1 MPMTRPEPK
10 GVRGFFEMTVEQ
22 VDRNQE
28 FYSVQNE
35 NKWGCTERFDPGQ
48 EMVLKVTIRPSSEH
62 PLESSYQEILED
74 LRKLGF
80 SDG

>member
-10 GVRGFFEMTVEQ
+10 GVRGFFETTVEQ
-22 VDRNQE
+22 VGRKQE
-28 FYSVQNE
+28 SYSVQNE
-35 NKWGCTERFDPGQ
+35 GKWGCTDRFDQGQ
-48 EMVLKVTIRPSSEH
+48 EMVLEVTIRPSSEH
-62 PLESSYQEILED
+62 PLESSYQEILEA